1 MSKKKKRSFRR
12 AVLTRWMRPEIE
24 RSVESAPAVASSH
37 RAAAAPRGFFFFL
50 RRRWFSGLSAR
61 LNGFGWV
68 RRTIW
73 KKKTQTKKRIKDT
86 ETSVMEIHGLLL
98 LRHHRWR
105 WWTWVIA
112 WISSLIAAM
121 GIELFPIFPKQLGMN
136 RNRHSEHHRG
146 IKVKSIWFPYLKK
159 KPTAPDWLTNG
170 TESPTT
176 TSDLDFW
183 WKRYEWI
190 ALWFLCFSDFL
201 LFAFLPFFQRRS
213 RASTTFSHSHL
224 NT

>member
-1 MSKKKKRSFRR
+1 MNATRNR
-12 AVLTRWMRPEIE
+12 AECRVSAGRC
-24 RSVESAPAVASSH
+24 VESS
-37 RAAAAPRGFFFFL
+37 RRGGTARVFFFL

-146 IKVKSIWFPYLKK
+146 IKVKSIWFPYLEKTNGPRLVNEWHGITYDDFWFGFLMKKVWMNCPLVSLFPWFSFVCFPPLFPKK
-159 KPTAPDWLTNG
+159 KQG
-170 TESPTT
+170 
-176 TSDLDFW
+176 LDN
-183 WKRYEWI
+183 
-190 ALWFLCFSDFL
+190 
-201 LFAFLPFFQRRS
+201 FLPFTPQYIDDIYLFWPG
-213 RASTTFSHSHL
+213 
-224 NT
+224 